1 MTYRG
6 CSSRGFAVNLSCKMP
21 HCVAFGCNK
30 QTKYRKTPSVSF
42 HAFPK
47 DERFRQAW
55 VRAIGRTSLP
65 KNPRL
70 CSEHFEAGCYEDR
83 VRLEGEL
90 LGSCPWKRKLKPDA
104 LLTTFSHKK
113 SRAYSSYQQKTSREK
128 TTRGLYPKLKTTLL
142 KYEDFIFVT
151 SSFLLQIFDFL
162 KQIFVLWFEIIA
174 GKCS

>member
-1 MTYRG
+1 MHCGLMTYRGWTYRG
-6 CSSRGFAVNLSCKMP
+6 CSCRGFAVNLSCKMP

-30 QTKYRKTPSVSF
+30 QTKYRKNPSVSF

-55 VRAIGRTSLP
+55 IRAIGRTSLP
-65 KNPRL
+65 KNPHL

-104 LLTTFSHKK
+104 IPTMFSHKK
-113 SRAYSSYQQKTSREK
+113 AAPTRLTSRKRAEK
-128 TTRGLYPKLKTTLL
+128 
-142 KYEDFIFVT
+142 
-151 SSFLLQIFDFL
+151 
-162 KQIFVLWFEIIA
+162 KQRQEVCTQNSRPF
-174 GKCS
+174 S

>member
-21 HCVAFGCNK
+21 YCVAFGCNK
-30 QTKYRKTPSVSF
+30 QTKYRKNPSVSF

-47 DERFRQAW
+47 DDRFRQTW
-55 VRAIGRTSLP
+55 VRVIGRTSLP

-90 LGSCPWKRKLKPDA
+90 LGSCPWKRKLKLDDIP
-104 LLTTFSHKK
+104 TIFSHKK
-113 SRAYSSYQQKTSREK
+113 PR
-128 TTRGLYPKLKTTLL
+128 L
-142 KYEDFIFVT
+142 
-151 SSFLLQIFDFL
+151 
-162 KQIFVLWFEIIA
+162 FVLPAENYQRKNNDKRFVPKTRDLSLEI
-174 GKCS
+174 